1 MSQLIVTT
9 SWDDG
14 SKSDL
19 KLAELLDKYGIK
31 GTFYTPKNYSGTL
44 LEKDDLRA
52 LDKVHE
58 VGAHTLNHVDLT
70 KVSLLQAKEE
80 IAGIKAY
87 LEDILGHK
95 VYMFCYP
102 YGKYNENIKKI
113 VKASGFIAARTCTHG
128 SFNLIKD
135 PYEWQISL
143 HASNGSPLMT
153 LKIWRKS
160 GISIR
165 SLIDWET
172 RAKLLF
178 DLALKRGGVYHIWGH
193 SREIW
198 GKGEWDKLN
207 RVLGYIS
214 GRNGARYLTNR
225 EVFLQHIIV

>member
-1 MSQLIVTT
+1 L
-9 SWDDG
+9 G
-14 SKSDL
+14 N
-19 KLAELLDKYGIK
+19 
-31 GTFYTPKNYSGTL
+31 P

-58 VGAHTLNHVDLT
+58 IGAHTLNHVDLT

-80 IAGIKAY
+80 IEGIKAY

-95 VYMFCYP
+95 VYMFSYP
-102 YGKYNENIKKI
+102 YGKYNENIKEI

-128 SFNLIKD
+128 SFNVIKD

-165 SLIDWET
+165 SLIDWEM

-178 DLALKRGGVYHIWGH
+178 DSALAKGGIFHIWGH
-193 SREIW
+193 SWEIHEKREW
-198 GKGEWDKLN
+198 HKLN
-207 RVLGYIS
+207 RVLDYIS
-214 GRNGARYLTNR
+214 HRDGVIYLTNR
-225 EVFLQHIIV
+225 EVFTAHAQ